1 MYIRNQNV
9 VLRCINN
16 SFFLIDITEN
26 YLEKKF
32 DLYEINEI
40 GVFLWNRME
49 KEVTV
54 EKLKTELIKEI
65 DSEVS
70 EEDIEKDIISFL
82 ETLRRR
88 NFINEV

>member
-9 VLRCINN
+9 VLRCIHN